1 MRRYMMAD
9 PVVRVSLVLIATTLG
24 FGALKLGADVFAPL
38 VFALVTGV
46 ILAPLTEYLERLNVP
61 SRISAFLILFLGCAL
76 VVVLAVLIE
85 PMIWQVADQLPRIRQ
100 EIRSWIAELRNLLS
114 GLEDMNKEVEQALGG
129 DGQSKEKEGVDA
141 VPDLTAALFLAP
153 QIIAQ
158 ALIFIGTLLF
168 FLMTRKGIYSWLS
181 RHIGDDEDT
190 EVIQERFTAVER
202 LVSQYFITI
211 SAINAG
217 LGLAVGTVMT
227 MLGLPGGW
235 LWGIVA
241 FMVNFV
247 LYVGPITFLMAL
259 LVTGVVMFD
268 GVMSLA
274 PAAAYLM
281 LNMIEAQFVTPAL
294 LGRYMSV
301 NPLLI
306 FVSLVFWL
314 WLWGPIGA
322 IIAIPVT
329 VFVLVM
335 LDIFHPAEEAEGFGD
350 EG

>member
-9 PVVRVSLVLIATTLG
+9 PVVKVSLVLIATTLG
-24 FGALKLGADVFAPL
+24 FGALKIGADVFAPL
-38 VFALVTGV
+38 IFALVTGV
-46 ILAPLTEYLERLNVP
+46 ILAPLTEFLERFNIP
-61 SRISAFLILFLGCAL
+61 NRISAFLILLLGGAFF
-76 VVVLAVLIE
+76 VVLAVLVE
-85 PMIWQVADQLPRIRQ
+85 PMIWQVADELPRIRQ
-100 EIRSWIAELRNLLS
+100 EVRSWIAELRNLVR
-114 GLEDMNKEVEQALGG
+114 GLDEVNKEVEQALGG

-141 VPDLTAALFLAP
+141 MPDLASALFLAP

-158 ALIFIGTLLF
+158 ALIYIGTLLF
-168 FLMTRKGIYSWLS
+168 FLMTRNGIYSWLS
-181 RHIGDDEDT
+181 RHIGDDHDT
-190 EVIQERFTAVER
+190 EVIQERFTTVER
-202 LVSQYFITI
+202 LVSQYFIAI
-211 SAINAG
+211 STINAG

-227 MLGLPGGW
+227 LLGLPGGW
-235 LWGIVA
+235 LWGLVA

-247 LYVGPITFLMAL
+247 LYVGPIIFLAAL
-259 LVTGVVMFD
+259 LVTGVVIFD

-274 PAAAYLM
+274 PAAAYLC

-294 LGRYMSV
+294 LGRYMAV

-335 LDIFHPAEEAEGFGD
+335 LDIFHPDESAKGFGAD
-350 EG
+350 G